1 MNNSKRMAALL
12 MATVL
17 TVPQGSGI
25 LAQAAEE
32 PETTAAAE
40 SLSTA
45 TAKKTTGL
53 VHKGGKYYYYSNG
66 TMLKNRWVRVSGKKY
81 YLGADGAAKTGWYTI
96 KERTGYKTYYFNAR
110 GVMQAKYTKSAD
122 KTLITAADSL
132 IRKLGIT
139 YKTGSNTAMLK
150 IYNYMRNSCA
160 YRREEFPTA
169 SQKGWDISYAGKMLT
184 VRTDQGKYAGN
195 CYSFAAT
202 YAYLV
207 KRVTGLPVRI
217 GMGSTNVFKEKSNE
231 TQPHAWCEVQ
241 IGKTWYT
248 FDPNLAMAAKNNPQG
263 SKNPAAKGKS
273 FYKQKR
279 SSMVGKLYK
288 GVNGTGNPTYV
299 EVKI

>member
-12 MATVL
+12 MAAVL

-32 PETTAAAE
+32 PETTAVAE

-53 VHKGGKYYYYSNG
+53 VPKGGKYYYYSNG

-122 KTLITAADSL
+122 KTLIAAVDQVAKSQ
-132 IRKLGIT
+132 KIT
-139 YKTGSNTAMLK
+139 YKTGTNTALLK
-150 IYNYMRNSCA
+150 LYNYVRNTCR
-160 YRREEFPTA
+160 YGQEDFPTA
-169 SQKGWDISYAGKMLT
+169 SQKGWDVSYAGKMLST
-184 VRTDQGKYAGN
+184 KAGN
-195 CYSFAAT
+195 CYSFAAA

-207 KRVTGLPVRI
+207 KRTTGLPVRI
-217 GMGSTNVFKEKSNE
+217 AMGSTNLFKESKW
-231 TQPHAWCEVQ
+231 QFHAWCEVQ

-248 FDPNLAMAAKNNPQG
+248 FDPNAAWVAKKNPQG
-263 SKNPAAKGKS
+263 ITNPAAKNKS

>member
-1 MNNSKRMAALL
+1 
-12 MATVL
+12 
-17 TVPQGSGI
+17 
-25 LAQAAEE
+25 
-32 PETTAAAE
+32 
-40 SLSTA
+40 
-45 TAKKTTGL
+45 
-53 VHKGGKYYYYSNG
+53 
-66 TMLKNRWVRVSGKKY
+66 
-81 YLGADGAAKTGWYTI
+81 
-96 KERTGYKTYYFNAR
+96 
-110 GVMQAKYTKSAD
+110 
-122 KTLITAADSL
+122 
-132 IRKLGIT
+132 
-139 YKTGSNTAMLK
+139 MLK
-150 IYNYMRNSCA
+150 IYNYMRNSNSCA

-169 SQKGWDISYAGKMLT
+169 SQKGWDISYARKMLT

-263 SKNPAAKGKS
+263 IKNPVAKGKS

>member
-1 MNNSKRMAALL
+1 
-12 MATVL
+12 
-17 TVPQGSGI
+17 
-25 LAQAAEE
+25 
-32 PETTAAAE
+32 
-40 SLSTA
+40 
-45 TAKKTTGL
+45 
-53 VHKGGKYYYYSNG
+53 
-66 TMLKNRWVRVSGKKY
+66 
-81 YLGADGAAKTGWYTI
+81 
-96 KERTGYKTYYFNAR
+96 
-110 GVMQAKYTKSAD
+110 
-122 KTLITAADSL
+122 
-132 IRKLGIT
+132 
-139 YKTGSNTAMLK
+139 MLK

-169 SQKGWDISYAGKMLT
+169 SQKGWDVSYAGKMLT

-263 SKNPAAKGKS
+263 IKNPAAKGKS

>member
-1 MNNSKRMAALL
+1 
-12 MATVL
+12 
-17 TVPQGSGI
+17 
-25 LAQAAEE
+25 
-32 PETTAAAE
+32 
-40 SLSTA
+40 
-45 TAKKTTGL
+45 
-53 VHKGGKYYYYSNG
+53 
-66 TMLKNRWVRVSGKKY
+66 MLKNRWVRVRGKKY

-96 KERTGYKTYYFNAR
+96 KERTGYKTYYFNVR

-150 IYNYMRNSCA
+150 IYNYMRNSNSCV

-169 SQKGWDISYAGKMLT
+169 SQKAGIFLM
-184 VRTDQGKYAGN
+184 QGKCLRCERIKEICWKLLQLCSY
-195 CYSFAAT
+195 

-263 SKNPAAKGKS
+263 IKNPAAKGKS